1 MHSLT
6 MSFFLL
12 RQRKSGLT
20 WVIYLQMR
28 VAQSCNAIMN
38 NHFVFYC
45 WQGSSSPTILPNFCP
60 VSIFA
65 FKYVKY
71 RSIKLSAAKNAIVE
85 YDQGILSTAAVAA
98 MPYFNHT
105 VLFIGTR
112 QGQLLKVHVYFFSLL
127 IISPSP
133 SSKFPLCL
141 ATTLFAQIKYVA
153 LYICFDQ
160 IQFLFTWTCTW
171 GSVLWS
177 ILICIW
183 IFFFLQNTRMQDTPF
198 YPITEKLW
206 W

>member
-20 WVIYLQMR
+20 WVIYLQLR

-60 VSIFA
+60 VSIIA

-71 RSIKLSAAKNAIVE
+71 RSIRLSAAKNAIVE

-112 QGQLLKVHVYFFSLL
+112 QGQLLKVRVYFFSLL

-133 SSKFPLCL
+133 SSRFPLCL

-177 ILICIW
+177 VLICIW
-183 IFFFLQNTRMQDTPF
+183 IFFFLQNTSM
-198 YPITEKLW
+198 
-206 W
+206 

>member
-1 MHSLT
+1 MHSST

-20 WVIYLQMR
+20 WVMYLQLL
-28 VAQSCNAIMN
+28 VAQSCNTIMN

-60 VSIFA
+60 VSILA

-71 RSIKLSAAKNAIVE
+71 RSIKLSAAKNAVVE

-133 SSKFPLCL
+133 SSRFPLCL
-141 ATTLFAQIKYVA
+141 ATTLFAEIKYVA

-160 IQFLFTWTCTW
+160 I
-171 GSVLWS
+171 
-177 ILICIW
+177 
-183 IFFFLQNTRMQDTPF
+183 
-198 YPITEKLW
+198 
-206 W
+206 